1 MLYMLSNFSV
11 FSIGMT
17 VIGVAAALAAVCL
30 QRRLALAQEPAR
42 RSAAMASLPALL
54 QEGAMA
60 VVFSGAGLFF
70 ADHLLKTP
78 WHAAAIAALLFLM
91 GVIGGHRRFLNALT
105 EKAAD
110 ANVDAPFLQGSRR
123 NYIVFCIGI
132 CFVITAGLAV
142 FINQRT

>member
-1 MLYMLSNFSV
+1 MLSDFSV
-11 FSIGMT
+11 FSIGT
-17 VIGVAAALAAVCL
+17 AVIGVTAALVAVCL
-30 QRRLALAQEPAR
+30 QRRLALAQEPVR
-42 RSAAMASLPALL
+42 RSAAMASLPALF

-60 VVFSGAGLFF
+60 MVFSGAGLFF

-91 GVIGGHRRFLNALT
+91 GVIGGQRRFLNALT

-110 ANVDAPFLQGSRR
+110 ANADVTFLRGSRR
-123 NYIVFCIGI
+123 NYILFCIGI
-132 CFVITAGLAV
+132 CFVIAAGLAV